1 MADTTH
7 SRRFFSFEGIDGS
20 GKSTQARLLAES
32 LRRRGHTVVE
42 VREPGTTP
50 LGENV
55 RRLLLTPG
63 GVVSPR
69 AELFLF
75 LTARAQLVDQIVR
88 PALDSGAVVVADRFV
103 DSSVVYQGAGRSA
116 GSVEQIESLSAFA
129 SDGLVPA
136 RTYWIDVD
144 LKTAQARRGASDPDR
159 IEQSSDGFYQRLQE
173 AYSALLDRHPARIA
187 RFDGS
192 VSANDLHLLV
202 QEDAERVLTS

>member
-1 MADTTH
+1 MPDTTH
-7 SRRFFSFEGIDGS
+7 SPRFFSFEGIDGS

-32 LRRRGHTVVE
+32 LRRQGYTVVE

-50 LGENV
+50 LGEDV

-75 LTARAQLVDQIVR
+75 LAARAQLVDEAVR
-88 PALDSGAVVVADRFV
+88 PALADGAVVIADRFV
-103 DSSVVYQGAGRSA
+103 DSSVAYQGAGRSA
-116 GSVEQIESLSAFA
+116 GSAEQIESLSAFA
-129 SDGLVPA
+129 SDGLLPA

-144 LKTAQARRGASDPDR
+144 LETAKARREASAPDR
-159 IEQSSDGFYQRLQE
+159 IEQSGGGFYQRLRE
-173 AYSALLDRHPARIA
+173 AYSSLHDRHPARIT

-192 VSANDLHLLV
+192 MSVDALHSLV
-202 QEDAERVLTS
+202 QEDTDLVLSL